1 MWKVIRKYYGE
12 LCGEK
17 SLNCEVCEQETVFLS
32 YSFQQTLKE
41 YCKWLNKDEKA
52 GYVIIEKYN
61 LLDWF
66 EHPDTRSLFFS
77 KQKNKN
83 NYIEMSIINEK

>member
-17 SLNCEVCEQETVFLS
+17 SLNCEVCEQETVFS
-32 YSFQQTLKE
+32 SSSFKQALKE
-41 YCKWLNKDEKA
+41 FYKWLNEDKKA
-52 GYVIIEKYN
+52 GYVIDEEVDTID
-61 LLDWF
+61 LLTQS
-66 EHPDTRSLFFS
+66 EIILFF
-77 KQKNKN
+77 QEQENWN